1 MNEAIPD
8 PNEKLIVIHSKVH
21 RDTILANFEEQRR
34 KDFLCDITLIV
45 ENVQF
50 RAHKALLAASSEYF
64 SMMFGDEGEIGQS
77 IYMLEG
83 MVADAFGA
91 LLEFVYTGC
100 LQASEKSTE
109 QILATAHLLKVN
121 DLVRAYSDQQKNCSL
136 NDTLPASPNGE
147 IAVPFLANNMK
158 VEDPPKR
165 KRGRPRKVKYVQ
177 EEKPEAPS
185 TEDVQ
190 LRENNSV
197 QNKQNFMKK
206 DAVEEDRESNEVIPL
221 SGEVREAERASCS
234 DTVEIVSTE
243 KDENYDPLCPSAQP
257 SQSRYSKRRIRRSI
271 KLKDY
276 KLISDEKETGL
287 KKRSDGRKKRT
298 GSEVECKDCGKL
310 FKYNQFLAIHQR
322 IHTGDRPFKC
332 SECGK
337 GFSQKHSLQVH
348 ERMHTGERPYTCTV
362 CNKALTTK
370 HSLLEHMS
378 LHTGQKD
385 FTCDQCGKYFSQKRQ
400 LKSHY
405 RVHTG
410 HSLPECNLC
419 NRKFMD
425 AAQLK
430 KHLRTHTGER
440 PFTCEICGKS
450 FTAKS
455 SLQTHIRIHK
465 GEKPYS
471 CSICGKS
478 FSDSSAKRRH
488 CILHTGKKPFSCS
501 ECHVQFS
508 RLDNL
513 KSHLKIHI
521 KEKQLQEVNGGP
533 STIASTT
540 AAEEIRN
547 MVQLQQYQL
556 STSGAQEIQLLVT
569 DSMHNINFVPSH
581 NQGLS
586 VVATDGSQNV
596 MTDHADNLT
605 LLAQPPQQLQNLLL
619 STQPGPSG
627 QIGNINIVSGQM
639 TPAQAEQM
647 HVITLSKED
656 LEHLHATQSPA
667 EVLQIATG
675 ASHPTQHLQVAQ
687 EVSHSYRISQDTAL
701 PPQINKESTQSVHIS
716 ESAQQ
721 SLTVDQTSSNDVHIE
736 RQTF

>member
-1 MNEAIPD
+1 MDTAVPD
-8 PNEKLIVIHSKVH
+8 ASEKRIIIHSQVH
-21 RDTILANFEEQRR
+21 RDTILASFEEQRR

-45 ENVQF
+45 ENVHF

-64 SMMFGDEGEIGQS
+64 SMMFVDEGEIGQS

-83 MVADAFGA
+83 MVSDAFGA
-91 LLEFVYTGC
+91 LLEFIYTGS

-121 DLVRAYSDQQKNCSL
+121 DLVRAYTEQEKNFSSTL
-136 NDTLPASPNGE
+136 SATPTNGGTVAALTNDKKS
-147 IAVPFLANNMK
+147 
-158 VEDPPKR
+158 EDPPKR
-165 KRGRPRKVKYVQ
+165 KRGRPRKVKNIQ
-177 EEKPEAPS
+177 EEKLGISA
-185 TEDVQ
+185 EDAQ

-197 QNKQNFMKK
+197 HNKQNFMDKY
-206 DAVEEDRESNEVIPL
+206 AVVEDRDSNE
-221 SGEVREAERASCS
+221 EVPVSREARDTDHACS
-234 DTVEIVSTE
+234 SDAAVSVSTE
-243 KDENYDPLCPSAQP
+243 KDENYDPKCQSIQA
-257 SQSRYSKRRIRRSI
+257 SQSRYSKRRIQRSI
-271 KLKDY
+271 KLRDY
-276 KLISDEKETGL
+276 KLIGDEEDNGL
-287 KKRSDGRKKRT
+287 KKRHDRRRKRT
-298 GSEVECKDCGKL
+298 GSEVECKDCGKV
-310 FKYNQFLAIHQR
+310 FKYNHFLAIHR
-322 IHTGDRPFKC
+322 RSHTGERPFKC

-362 CNKALTTK
+362 CSKALTTK

-378 LHTGQKD
+378 LHTGQKA

-419 NRKFMD
+419 HRKFMD

-430 KHLRTHTGER
+430 KHLRTHTGEK

-455 SLQTHIRIHK
+455 SLQTHIRIHR
-465 GEKPYS
+465 GEKPYT

-501 ECHVQFS
+501 ECSVQFA

-521 KEKQLQEVNGGP
+521 KEKQLQEASSAP
-533 STIASTT
+533 HSSSSSTD
-540 AAEEIRN
+540 EVRN
-547 MVQLQQYQL
+547 ILQLQQYQL

-569 DSMHNINFVPSH
+569 DSVHNINFVPSH
-581 NQGLS
+581 SEGIS
-586 VVATDGSQNV
+586 VVTADGTQNV
-596 MTDHADNLT
+596 MTDHAGSLT
-605 LLAQPPQQLQNLLL
+605 LLTQPPQQLQNLLL
-619 STQPGPSG
+619 STQPEPAD
-627 QIGNINIVSGQM
+627 QIQNINIVSSQM
-639 TPAQAEQM
+639 EPPQAEQV
-647 HVITLSKED
+647 HVITLSKEA
-656 LEHLHATQSPA
+656 LEHLHANQNPA
-667 EVLQIATG
+667 EVLQITTG
-675 ASHPTQHLQVAQ
+675 TSHPSQHLQVAQ
-687 EVSHSYRISQDTAL
+687 EPSQEFRISQATVL
-701 PPQINKESTQSVHIS
+701 PPQVSKGQTQTVHVS
-716 ESAQQ
+716 ESPQQ
-721 SLTVDQTSSNDVHIE
+721 SLTVGQSSDDHHIE